1 MGMKIGAHLLI
12 CMQEGFFKKFIIT
25 SFTHIAL
32 MHALS
37 LENRRKTWKAINRS
51 PLFNIGQF
59 LMLIGLIFLFFNRS
73 VQEMD
78 YHWQWYQIPRYI
90 YVWDDAGFIAGPLLY
105 GLGITIKISTISLY
119 LAFTIGLFT
128 ALLRLSNSVPG
139 KVASQFYLEISR
151 NTPLLI
157 QLFFLYF
164 VMGPILG
171 LDRFWA
177 AVLALSLFEGAYAS
191 EIFRSG
197 IISVEKGQWEASH
210 SLGLSYKHAYRFIIL
225 PQAIRRILPP
235 LANQAISLIKDS
247 ALVSTIAVYDLTMEA
262 QALISET
269 FLTFELW
276 FTVALMYLVI
286 TIFLSF
292 LVSWLEKR
300 MASPYRSNLSF

>member
-1 MGMKIGAHLLI
+1 
-12 CMQEGFFKKFIIT
+12 
-25 SFTHIAL
+25 
-32 MHALS
+32 MHALVPDKKK
-37 LENRRKTWKAINRS
+37 KTWQSFSRS
-51 PLFNIGQF
+51 PFFDIGQF
-59 LMLIGLIFLFFNRS
+59 LLLLALIFWFFSRS
-73 VQEMD
+73 VQEMG
-78 YHWQWYQIPRYI
+78 YQWQWYQIPRYL
-90 YVWDDAGFIAGPLLY
+90 YVWDESGFVAGPLLY
-105 GLGITIKISTISLY
+105 GLGVTVKISAISLVF
-119 LAFTIGLFT
+119 AFVIGLVT
-128 ALLRLSNSVPG
+128 ALLRLSSSIPG
-139 KVASQFYLEISR
+139 KVVSRLYLEISR

-197 IISVEKGQWEASH
+197 IVSVEKGQWEASH
-210 SLGLSYKHAYRFIIL
+210 SLGLSYKHAYRFIVF
-225 PQAIRRILPP
+225 PQAVRRVLPP
-235 LANQAISLIKDS
+235 LASQAISLIKDS

-286 TIFLSF
+286 TVSLSI
-292 LVSWLEKR
+292 LVSYLEKR
-300 MASPYRSNLSF
+300 LSSPYRSDLSF

>member
-1 MGMKIGAHLLI
+1 
-12 CMQEGFFKKFIIT
+12 
-25 SFTHIAL
+25 
-32 MHALS
+32 MHALAPQKKRS
-37 LENRRKTWKAINRS
+37 SWRSFCRS
-51 PLFNIGQF
+51 PVFDIGQF
-59 LMLIGLIFLFFNRS
+59 LLLIVLICWFFNGS
-73 VQEMD
+73 VQEMG
-78 YHWQWYQIPRYI
+78 YHWQWYQIPRYL
-90 YVWDDAGFIAGPLLY
+90 YVWDDTGFVAGPLLF
-105 GLGITIKISTISLY
+105 GLGVTVKISAISLVF
-119 LAFTIGLFT
+119 AFSIGLVT

-139 KVASQFYLEISR
+139 KVVAQLYLEVSR

-177 AVLALSLFEGAYAS
+177 AILALSLFEGAYAS

-197 IISVEKGQWEASH
+197 IMSVEKGQWEACH
-210 SLGLSYKHAYRFIIL
+210 SLGLSYKHAYRFIVL
-225 PQAIRRILPP
+225 PQAVRRVLPP

-286 TIFLSF
+286 TVSLSF
-292 LVSWLEKR
+292 LVSYLEKR
-300 MASPYRSNLSF
+300 MSSPYRSDLSF

>member
-1 MGMKIGAHLLI
+1 
-12 CMQEGFFKKFIIT
+12 
-25 SFTHIAL
+25 
-32 MHALS
+32 MHALAPK
-37 LENRRKTWKAINRS
+37 NKRKTWRS
-51 PLFNIGQF
+51 FSKSPFFDIGQF
-59 LMLIGLIFLFFNRS
+59 LLLVAFIFWFFNHS
-73 VQEMD
+73 IQDMG
-78 YHWQWYQIPRYI
+78 YHWQWYQIPRYL
-90 YVWDDAGFIAGPLLY
+90 YVWDDTGFVAGPLLY
-105 GLGITIKISTISLY
+105 GLGVTMKISVISLGF
-119 LAFTIGLFT
+119 AFAIGLTT
-128 ALLRLSNSVPG
+128 ALLRLLNSIPG
-139 KVASQFYLEISR
+139 KVVSRLYLEVSR

-197 IISVEKGQWEASH
+197 IVSVEKGQWEACH
-210 SLGLSYKHAYRFIIL
+210 SLGFSYKHAYRFIVL
-225 PQAIRRILPP
+225 PQAVRRILPP
-235 LANQAISLIKDS
+235 LASQAISLIKDS

-286 TIFLSF
+286 TVFLSF
-292 LVSWLEKR
+292 LVSHLEKR
-300 MASPYRSNLSF
+300 MSSPYRLDLSF

>member
-1 MGMKIGAHLLI
+1 MHPLLPDK
-12 CMQEGFFKKFIIT
+12 EKTGHRRFF
-25 SFTHIAL
+25 
-32 MHALS
+32 
-37 LENRRKTWKAINRS
+37 RS
-51 PLFNIGQF
+51 PVFDIGQF
-59 LMLIGLIFLFFNRS
+59 LLLIILIFWFFNHS
-73 VQEMD
+73 VQEMG
-78 YHWQWYQIPRYI
+78 YQWQWYQVPRYL
-90 YVWDDAGFIAGPLLY
+90 YLWDDTGFVAGPLLR
-105 GLGITIKISTISLY
+105 GLGVTVQISAISLV
-119 LAFTIGLFT
+119 LAFSIGLIT

-139 KVASQFYLEISR
+139 RVLSRVYLEVSR

-157 QLFFLYF
+157 QLFFIYF

-177 AVLALSLFEGAYAS
+177 AVLSLSLFEGAYAS

-197 IISVEKGQWEASH
+197 IVSVEKGQWEASH
-210 SLGLSYKHAYRFIIL
+210 SLGLSFQHAYRFIVL
-225 PQAIRRILPP
+225 PQAVRRILPP

-286 TIFLSF
+286 TISLSF
-292 LVSWLEKR
+292 LVSSLENR
-300 MASPYRSNLSF
+300 IERDSY

>member
-1 MGMKIGAHLLI
+1 MHSSLPPKKTPRRWRFFRSPVFDIAQFLLLI
-12 CMQEGFFKKFIIT
+12 V
-25 SFTHIAL
+25 
-32 MHALS
+32 
-37 LENRRKTWKAINRS
+37 
-51 PLFNIGQF
+51 
-59 LMLIGLIFLFFNRS
+59 LIFWFFDHS
-73 VQEMD
+73 IEEMG
-78 YHWQWYQIPRYI
+78 YQWQWYQVPRYL
-90 YVWDDAGFIAGPLLY
+90 YLWDETGFTAGPLLR
-105 GLGITIKISTISLY
+105 GLGVTVQISAISLI
-119 LAFTIGLFT
+119 LAFSIGLIT

-139 KVASQFYLEISR
+139 RVLSRVYLEVSR

-157 QLFFLYF
+157 QLFFIYF

-177 AVLALSLFEGAYAS
+177 AVVSLSLFEGAYAS

-197 IISVEKGQWEASH
+197 IVSVEKGQWEAAH
-210 SLGLSYKHAYRFIIL
+210 SLGLNSQHAYRFIVL

-286 TIFLSF
+286 TISLSF
-292 LVSWLEKR
+292 LVSFLEKR
-300 MASPYRSNLSF
+300 MERGN

>member
-1 MGMKIGAHLLI
+1 
-12 CMQEGFFKKFIIT
+12 MQLPPEKKNKKF
-25 SFTHIAL
+25 SHIF
-32 MHALS
+32 
-37 LENRRKTWKAINRS
+37 RS
-51 PLFNIGQF
+51 PLFDIGQF
-59 LMLIGLIFLFFNRS
+59 LLLICLLYWFFNRS
-73 VQEMD
+73 IAEMG
-78 YHWQWYQIPRYI
+78 YQWQWYQIPRYLYI
-90 YVWDDAGFIAGPLLY
+90 WDENGFTAGPLLY
-105 GLGITIKISTISLY
+105 GLGVTLKISAVSLV
-119 LAFTIGLFT
+119 LAFVVGLIT

-139 KVASQFYLEISR
+139 KVVSRIYLEISR

-197 IISVEKGQWEASH
+197 IMSVEKGQWEACH
-210 SLGLSYKHAYRFIIL
+210 SLGLSHRQAYRFIVL
-225 PQAIRRILPP
+225 PQAVRRILPP
-235 LANQAISLIKDS
+235 LASQAISLIKDS

-286 TIFLSF
+286 TIFLSV
-292 LVSWLEKR
+292 LVSILEKK
-300 MASPYRSNLSF
+300 MAAPYRSDLSF

>member
-1 MGMKIGAHLLI
+1 
-12 CMQEGFFKKFIIT
+12 
-25 SFTHIAL
+25 
-32 MHALS
+32 MHALAPKNKGNS
-37 LENRRKTWKAINRS
+37 WQSFSRS
-51 PLFNIGQF
+51 PLFDIGQF
-59 LMLIGLIFLFFNRS
+59 LLLITLIFWFFNRS
-73 VQEMD
+73 VQEMG
-78 YHWQWYQIPRYI
+78 YHWQWYQIPRYL
-90 YVWDDAGFIAGPLLY
+90 YVWDDAGFVAGPLLH
-105 GLGITIKISTISLY
+105 GLGVTLKISAISLVAA
-119 LAFTIGLFT
+119 LTIGLIT

-139 KVASQFYLEISR
+139 KVVSRLYLEVSR

-191 EIFRSG
+191 EIFRAG
-197 IISVEKGQWEASH
+197 IVSVEKGQWEASH
-210 SLGLSYKHAYRFIIL
+210 SLGLSYKHAYRFIVL
-225 PQAIRRILPP
+225 PQAVRRILPP
-235 LANQAISLIKDS
+235 LTNQAISLIKDS

-286 TIFLSF
+286 TVSLSF
-292 LVSWLEKR
+292 LVTYLEKQ
-300 MASPYRSNLSF
+300 MAAPYRSDLSF

>member
-1 MGMKIGAHLLI
+1 MHSLLP
-12 CMQEGFFKKFIIT
+12 KN
-25 SFTHIAL
+25 S
-32 MHALS
+32 
-37 LENRRKTWKAINRS
+37 KTLWQSVNRS
-51 PLFNIGQF
+51 PYFDIGQF
-59 LMLIGLIFLFFNRS
+59 LLLIALIFWFFNRS
-73 VQEMD
+73 VQGMG
-78 YHWQWYQIPRYI
+78 YHWQWYQIPRYL
-90 YVWDDAGFIAGPLLY
+90 YVWDENGFIAGPLLF
-105 GLGITIKISTISLY
+105 GLGVTLKISAISLG
-119 LAFTIGLFT
+119 LAFVIGLVT

-139 KVASQFYLEISR
+139 KVVSRLYLEISR

-164 VMGPILG
+164 VMGPVLG
-171 LDRFWA
+171 IDRFWA

-197 IISVEKGQWEASH
+197 IVSVEKGQWEASH

-225 PQAIRRILPP
+225 PQAVRRILPP

-262 QALISET
+262 QVLISET

-286 TIFLSF
+286 TVALSCV
-292 LVSWLEKR
+292 VSYLEKR
-300 MASPYRSNLSF
+300 MSSPYRSDLSF

>member
-1 MGMKIGAHLLI
+1 MNDFPSK
-12 CMQEGFFKKFIIT
+12 
-25 SFTHIAL
+25 S
-32 MHALS
+32 
-37 LENRRKTWKAINRS
+37 RRTLWQTINRS
-51 PLFNIGQF
+51 PYFDIGQF
-59 LMLIGLIFLFFNRS
+59 LLLIALVFWFFNQS
-73 VQEMD
+73 VQGMG
-78 YHWQWYQIPRYI
+78 YHWQWYQIPQYI
-90 YVWDDAGFIAGPLLY
+90 YVWDENSVVAGPLLF
-105 GLGITIKISTISLY
+105 GLGVTLKISAISLG
-119 LAFTIGLFT
+119 LAFFIGLIT

-139 KVASQFYLEISR
+139 KVLSRVYLEVSR

-171 LDRFWA
+171 IDRFWA

-197 IISVEKGQWEASH
+197 IVSVEKGQWEASH

-225 PQAIRRILPP
+225 PQAMRRILPP

-262 QALISET
+262 QVLISET

-286 TIFLSF
+286 TVFLSC
-292 LVSWLEKR
+292 LVSFLEKK
-300 MASPYRSNLSF
+300 MASPYRTDLSF